1 MLPLSLSVR
10 RFLVLAVAAALMA
23 SFIPGVSAPRVHAQ
37 QAPGDIFI
45 SEFHYDNG
53 GADAGEFVEVTAPAG
68 TDLTGW
74 SIVLYNGTG
83 GASYDTDSFT
93 GTVANQ
99 SVGFGTMVIDY
110 PSNGIQNG
118 SPDGIAL
125 VDDEGTLIE
134 FLSYEGDFAG
144 VGGPADGVT
153 STDIGVSQN
162 GTGPLGASIDRT
174 DIVPGGYTWVS
185 NNDNTKGDAESG
197 AGHRRHHHP
206 RARERSGH
214 GRLRQRRAVRPAG
227 HGWQPHRHGHRP

>member
-10 RFLVLAVAAALMA
+10 RFLVLAVVAALLA
-23 SFIPGVSAPRVHAQ
+23 SSFPGVSVPRAHAR

-53 GADAGEFVEVTAPAG
+53 GTDAGEFVEVTAPAG

-110 PSNGIQNG
+110 PSNGSRTARRTG
-118 SPDGIAL
+118 SPWW
-125 VDDEGTLIE
+125 T
-134 FLSYEGDFAG
+134 
-144 VGGPADGVT
+144 T
-153 STDIGVSQN
+153 
-162 GTGPLGASIDRT
+162 
-174 DIVPGGYTWVS
+174 
-185 NNDNTKGDAESG
+185 
-197 AGHRRHHHP
+197 
-206 RARERSGH
+206 RER
-214 GRLRQRRAVRPAG
+214 
-227 HGWQPHRHGHRP
+227 